1 MTDTAI
7 TTLPGTP
14 LTRSELRVL
23 RLLANGRT
31 TDQAA
36 RHLYVSRNTVNTHIY
51 RIYRKLGAVDRA
63 HAVALGIATEQLDP
77 SEITVVH
84 PIATRSVT

>member
-1 MTDTAI
+1 MTDTNV

-14 LTRSELRVL
+14 LTRSERAVL

-36 RHLYVSRNTVNTHIY
+36 RELYVSRNTVNTHIF
-51 RIYRKLGAVDRA
+51 RIYRKLGAADRA
-63 HAVALGIATEQLDP
+63 HAVALGILTEQISPADVHL
-77 SEITVVH
+77 VH
-84 PIATRSVT
+84 PLRSAA